1 MDAIEQVSGSPLWI
15 GNCDEDLLNWTDEIL
30 GENIGRLGLPPWKP
44 KGRGIGIHLLEITPE
59 RLGKAA
65 SDYSHVELRY
75 LITAWA
81 DREGDARELLTTL
94 LLAAIGNPRFEVE
107 EEKPSKSFW
116 HGHGLTPRPCF
127 VIRQRA
133 WQEPYVQRNS
143 EYAFAALPPQSL
155 QGVVYGPE
163 GDPLA
168 GAIVR
173 LPSANRS
180 TRTGKY
186 GEFVFHAV
194 PSYLGKLRVEAHGR
208 SMTLDLRDLDTP
220 SSLAIHFE
228 LP

>member
-1 MDAIEQVSGSPLWI
+1 MDAMEQTSGNPLWI
-15 GNCDEDLLNWTDEIL
+15 GNCDEDILNWTDEIL
-30 GENIGRLGLPPWKP
+30 GENIGRLGLPPWKA
-44 KGRGIGIHLLEITPE
+44 KGRGVGIHLLEITPE

-65 SDYSHVELRY
+65 GDCSQVELRY

-81 DREGDARELLTTL
+81 DHQGNARELLTTL

-116 HGHGLTPRPCF
+116 HGHGLTPQPCF

-133 WQEPYVQRNS
+133 WQEPHVQRDS
-143 EYAFAALPPQSL
+143 EYALAAWAPQSL

-173 LPSANRS
+173 LPLANRS

-194 PSYLGKLRVEAHGR
+194 PSDLGKLRVEAHGR
-208 SMTLDLRDLDTP
+208 SMTLDLRDVDTP
-220 SSLAIHFE
+220 SPLAIHFE